1 MADRRSGYHRAT
13 MRELVIDGTRITD
26 DGDCYVIAEIGH
38 NHQGSVEQAQQLFL
52 AAQLIAA

>member
-1 MADRRSGYHRAT
+1 

-38 NHQGSVEQAQQLFL
+38 NHQGSVEQAQELFVSRT
-52 AAQLIAA
+52 IAA